1 MAETMER
8 PEFYQRID
16 AALAR
21 RTKLA
26 NAIEAFA
33 DESKSRQIGKDVRE
47 LLVALR
53 GDATT
58 EQFVREGSKAVWL
71 PLVLR
76 GFAADGANEDFKQI
90 LSDVTFAE
98 ENRRSQ
104 WRTFAYPL
112 VIFGSGILVFVFLS
126 ITVLPTF
133 EKMFRE
139 FELKLPF
146 ATRSVIAMSHPIR
159 EQPLLTCFWIL
170 AVLVVAW
177 GLRRLFHWILRQTES
192 NWFLGSLTTGST
204 GNVKAMARFTS
215 TLAELLN
222 IGAPLQEAILIAGRS
237 SQSTQFRHASTVI
250 SRDIGTSDKFSYDSA
265 VAHNFPSLVVQALES
280 GPNGGPSIALLR
292 HVSAIY
298 FNRVRLRFSWSEGF
312 LAPLS
317 IVGIGLC
324 IGYVVI
330 ALFMPLISLVTSLS
344 GPGS

>member
-1 MAETMER
+1 MAETIQR
-8 PEFYQRID
+8 PEFYQSID
-16 AALAR
+16 AALTH

-33 DESKSRQIGKDVRE
+33 VETNSRQVGKDIRE
-47 LLVALR
+47 FVIALR

-58 EQFVREGSKAVWL
+58 EQFVGEGSKAVWL
-71 PLVLR
+71 PLLLR
-76 GFAADGANEDFKQI
+76 GFAAHGSTEAFRQI

-98 ENRRSQ
+98 ENRRSK

-112 VIFGSGILVFVFLS
+112 VIFGSAILMFVFLS
-126 ITVLPTF
+126 ITVIPTF

-146 ATRSVIAMSHPIR
+146 ATRSVLSMSRPIR
-159 EQPLLTCFWIL
+159 EQPFLTCLSIL
-170 AVLVVAW
+170 AALVVVW
-177 GLRRLFHWILRQTES
+177 GLRRLFHWIRREMEW
-192 NWFLGSLTTGST
+192 NWFFGSLSTGST

-237 SQSTQFRHASTVI
+237 SQSTQFRHASRVL
-250 SRDIGTSDKFSYDSA
+250 SRDIGTSEKFRYDSA
-265 VAHNFPSLVVQALES
+265 VAHNFPSLVVQALEA

-292 HVSAIY
+292 QVSNIY
-298 FNRVRLRFSWSEGF
+298 FDRVRLRFSWSEGF

-317 IVGIGLC
+317 IIGIGLC

-330 ALFMPLISLVTSLS
+330 AIFMPLISLITGLS
-344 GPGS
+344 G

>member
-21 RTKLA
+21 RTELA

-33 DESKSRQIGKDVRE
+33 DETKSRQISKDVRE
-47 LLVALR
+47 LVVALR

-58 EQFVREGSKAVWL
+58 EQFVGEGSKAVWL
-71 PLVLR
+71 PLLLR
-76 GFAADGANEDFKQI
+76 SFAADGFRQI

-98 ENRRSQ
+98 ENRRSK

-112 VIFGSGILVFVFLS
+112 VIFGSAILMFVFLS
-126 ITVLPTF
+126 LTVLPTF

-139 FELKLPF
+139 FQLRLPL
-146 ATRSVIAMSHPIR
+146 ATQSVIAMSHPIR
-159 EQPLLTCFWIL
+159 EQPVLTCFWIL
-170 AVLVVAW
+170 AALVAAW
-177 GLRRLFHWILRQTES
+177 GLRRLFHWIRLATES
-192 NWFLGSLTTGST
+192 NWLLGSLSTGST
-204 GNVKAMARFTS
+204 ENVKAMAHFTS

-222 IGAPLQEAILIAGRS
+222 ISAPLHEAILIAGRS
-237 SQSTQFRHASTVI
+237 SQSTQFRHASQVL
-250 SRDIGTSDKFSYDSA
+250 SKDIGSSNRFKCDSA
-265 VAHNFPSLVVQALES
+265 VAHNFPRLVVQALEA
-280 GPNGGPSIALLR
+280 GQNGGPSIALLR
-292 HVSAIY
+292 QVSAIY
-298 FNRVRLRFSWSEGF
+298 FDRVRLRFSWSEGF

-330 ALFMPLISLVTSLS
+330 ALFMPLISLITSLS

>member
-1 MAETMER
+1 MAETMDR

-21 RTKLA
+21 RAKLA

-33 DESKSRQIGKDVRE
+33 DETKSRQIGKDVRE
-47 LLVALR
+47 LVIALR

-76 GFAADGANEDFKQI
+76 GFAADGANNDFKQI

-98 ENRRSQ
+98 ENRRSK

-112 VIFGSGILVFVFLS
+112 VIFGSAILMFVFLS
-126 ITVLPTF
+126 LTVIPTF

-139 FELKLPF
+139 FELKLPL
-146 ATRSVIAMSHPIR
+146 ATQSVIAMSRPIR
-159 EQPLLTCFWIL
+159 EQPILTCLSIL
-170 AVLVVAW
+170 AGLAVAW
-177 GLRRLFHWILRQTES
+177 GLRRLFHWIRRVTES
-192 NWFLGSLTTGST
+192 NWFFGSLSTGST
-204 GNVKAMARFTS
+204 GNVQAMARFTS

-222 IGAPLQEAILIAGRS
+222 IGASLQEAILIAGRS
-237 SQSTQFRHASTVI
+237 SQSTQFRHASKVL
-250 SRDIGTSDKFSYDSA
+250 SRDIGTSEKFRYDST
-265 VAHNFPSLVVQALES
+265 VAHNFPRLVVRALEA

-292 HVSAIY
+292 QVSAIY
-298 FNRVRLRFSWSEGF
+298 FDRVRLRFSWSEGF

-344 GPGS
+344 GPGA